1 MNWNCSVVIRRCRGK
16 PSPASDTKELL
27 REILDKQKEIA
38 KDIAEIKAN
47 ERTVDNRLRATENR
61 LGQLDEISK
70 MIIENKNKLANVEV
84 TVTSLEKTIELQQQR
99 LSNLEDRER
108 RNNMIVFSIPEANNE
123 TAADLEQKVI
133 RDIFFG
139 QLGVTVTSVERIHR
153 LGPKRHNKN
162 RPIILRVY
170 NYNEK
175 QLVFKNCR
183 KLKNTLVIVSDD
195 YSKKTVEKRR
205 QLWNTAR
212 QEKRNGDKVRLV
224 YDKLFVN
231 DVAYVRDSVTNTRVQ
246 QNVRVIPMASQQN

>member
-1 MNWNCSVVIRRCRGK
+1 
-16 PSPASDTKELL
+16 
-27 REILDKQKEIA
+27 
-38 KDIAEIKAN
+38 
-47 ERTVDNRLRATENR
+47 
-61 LGQLDEISK
+61 
-70 MIIENKNKLANVEV
+70 MITENKNKQANVEV

-108 RNNMIVFSIPEANNE
+108 RNNMIVFGIPEANNE

-153 LGPKRHNKN
+153 LGPKRQDKN
-162 RPIILRVY
+162 RPVILRVY

-183 KLKNTLVIVSDD
+183 KLKNTPVSVSDD
-195 YSKKTVEKRR
+195 YSKETVEKRR
-205 QLWNTAR
+205 QLWNSGR

-231 DVAYVRDSVTNTRVQ
+231 DVAYVWDSVTNTRVQ
-246 QNVRVIPMASQQN
+246 QSAQVMPMASQQN